1 MASIYIMMINSVL
14 RWKWEASWRQLKSSM
29 VITTTGSRYGYLC
42 LITQRGLFES
52 PLLLWNLGSCRVF
65 RLNLGER
72 GEHFTR
78 QLSWVAAWLLVTRVC
93 PVYLVDELVL
103 VVLIWLDRENKCVC
117 LGNIQ
122 TVIHES
128 WLVRCSRYAP
138 EFSQSNQ
145 WDSLTHPMLS
155 TAFLSFFEWKV
166 NENLVIT
173 SS

>member
-52 PLLLWNLGSCRVF
+52 LLLLWNLGSCRVF

-93 PVYLVDELVL
+93 PVYLVDELVFMLL
-103 VVLIWLDRENKCVC
+103 VLCKEVRTLRWCKPRVTQRMVSFPLD
-117 LGNIQ
+117 L
-122 TVIHES
+122 
-128 WLVRCSRYAP
+128 P
-138 EFSQSNQ
+138 
-145 WDSLTHPMLS
+145 
-155 TAFLSFFEWKV
+155 
-166 NENLVIT
+166 
-173 SS
+173 